1 MDGMT
6 DGTDSAQDKLVR
18 DFKAVIADTEALLKA
33 TAGFTGEQIA
43 AARSTLENRVAATH
57 QRFAEMEEGLSEQAK
72 AAYEAT
78 DKLVRQHP
86 WPAVGV
92 AAAVGFLIGLLSSRR
107 G

>member
-1 MDGMT
+1 MDVPT
-6 DGTDSAQDKLVR
+6 DGRDSAQDKLVQ

-33 TAGFTGEQIA
+33 TAGVTGEQID
-43 AARSTLENRVAATH
+43 AARAALEHRVAAT
-57 QRFAEMEEGLSEQAK
+57 QKQLAEMEEGLTEHAK

-78 DKLVRQHP
+78 DKLVREHP

-92 AAAVGFLIGLLSSRR
+92 AAAVGFLIGVLSSRR

>member
-1 MDGMT
+1 MDGST
-6 DGTDSAQDKLVR
+6 DGRDSAQDKLVQ
-18 DFKAVIADTEALLKA
+18 DFKAVIADTEELLEA
-33 TAGFTGEQIA
+33 TAGVTGEQIA
-43 AARSTLENRVAATH
+43 AARAKLEDRVATI
-57 QRFAEMEEGLSEQAK
+57 QKRFAEVEAGLSEHAK

-78 DKLVRQHP
+78 DKLVREHP

>member
-1 MDGMT
+1 MDGVN
-6 DGTDSAQDKLVR
+6 DGNDSPQDKLVQ
-18 DFKAVIADTEALLKA
+18 DFKAMIADTEALLKA
-33 TAGFTGEQIA
+33 TAGFTGEQLA
-43 AARSTLENRVAATH
+43 AARSTLEHRVADT
-57 QRFAEMEEGLSEQAK
+57 QKRFAEMEGGLSEQAK

-92 AAAVGFLIGLLSSRR
+92 AAAIGFLIGLLSSRR